1 MRRSAQDQ
9 NRVKVVTKGNL
20 YIISAPSGAGKSSLV
35 TALVKDR
42 AEVEVSVSHT
52 TRIMRPGEVDGV
64 NYHFVDQASF
74 VEMID
79 QGVFLEH
86 AKVFDNRY
94 GTSHQS
100 IQDQLQSGK
109 DVSREI
115 DWQGARQIRELVSDC
130 KTIYILP
137 PSVAALKERLQNR
150 GQDDDELIERRMR
163 DAVSEMSHYDEF
175 DYIVINDDFEQAK
188 SDLSAIFASNRLLK
202 AFQQNQQSDLL
213 AELLAT
219 AV

>member
-1 MRRSAQDQ
+1 
-9 NRVKVVTKGNL
+9 VKKTVL
-20 YIISAPSGAGKSSLV
+20 
-35 TALVKDR
+35 
-42 AEVEVSVSHT
+42 T
-52 TRIMRPGEVDGV
+52 TILSIKIA
-64 NYHFVDQASF
+64 FA
-74 VEMID
+74 EMIN
-79 QGVFLEH
+79 QGLFLEH

-94 GTSHQS
+94 GTSRQS

-109 DVSREI
+109 DVILEI

-188 SDLSAIFASNRLLK
+188 NDLSAIFASNRLLK